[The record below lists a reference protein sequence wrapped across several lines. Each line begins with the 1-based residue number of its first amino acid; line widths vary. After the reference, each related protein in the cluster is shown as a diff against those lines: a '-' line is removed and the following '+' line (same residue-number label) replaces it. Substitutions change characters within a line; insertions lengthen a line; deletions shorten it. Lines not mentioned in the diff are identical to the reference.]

1 MASATLETS
10 AHSAHGSTPRRIVRR
25 VGPVLAGL
33 ATIFAV
39 TTGVDVVLHQTG
51 VFPPPGA
58 TGMSHGL
65 FLLAF
70 SYRAVIDVFGCYL
83 TARLAPSRPMLHAMI
98 LGGIGLMLS
107 VAGAIA
113 MWDPEFAWYPIL
125 LAASA
130 LPSAWLGARLAQG
143 STSARYLRR
152 R

>member
-1 MASATLETS
+1 MATATLETS
-10 AHSAHGSTPRRIVRR
+10 ALSAHPTNGSTPRRIVRR

-33 ATIFAV
+33 VTIFTV

-58 TGMSHGL
+58 VGMSHAL

-70 SYRAVIDVFGCYL
+70 SYRAAIDVFGCYL
-83 TARLAPSRPMLHAMI
+83 TARLAFSRPMMHAMI
-98 LGGIGLMLS
+98 LGGVGLILS
-107 VAGAIA
+107 IVGAIV

-130 LPSAWLGARLAQG
+130 LPSAWLGARLAIARR
-143 STSARYLRR
+143 SARAR
-152 R
+152 